1 MSQPSVT
8 ESLKDAA
15 QGFDSSVDRIRDLY
29 HVPVLL
35 ALMAFMLWVRVRNWE
50 NFIVDGRV
58 LFSGNDAWY
67 HYRMVQYTVAHFPG
81 TMPFDPWTG
90 FPEGTAVGQFGTLFD
105 QIIALGALIVGLGS
119 PTDHQIALT
128 HLFAPAVFGAAT
140 VIPVY
145 FIGKRLGGRA
155 GGLVAALLLALTP
168 GQFLTRSLAGFAD
181 HQVGEALFMAMAVAA
196 LLVALDVAV
205 REKPVLELLTGGDY
219 DALYPSVKYAAIAGL
234 FLGLYMWVWPPGV
247 FLVGILGIYFG
258 VTLPLQYVRGESP
271 DHLAAAGVVVG
282 LVTVVMTL
290 IPINTFELTAT
301 DFSLVQPT
309 LAFLLAV
316 ECAVLAGLARLWD
329 DRELDPRGLPLAVG
343 ALVVVGALVFAVG
356 LPDLFAYF
364 QRQFLRIF
372 GLGATATSLT
382 VGEAQP
388 PENAATFL
396 YGSYGLALFTGLAGV
411 LYMLYR
417 VFQRRDL
424 APVSLF
430 VSMWFVFLVLATLTQ
445 QRFDYYL
452 VLAVG
457 AANAVL
463 VPALISVLDLDV
475 MESVADVKAYQV
487 LSVLAAILV
496 LTGPLVY
503 GANAVQISNQRSQP
517 GEVANWDSSLEW
529 TSENTPVEG
538 AYGTGGDGTLEY
550 FGTFERTGNYDYENG
565 EYGVMAWWDYGHW
578 ITVLGERI
586 PVANPFQQNARLAAN
601 YLLADNA
608 SNADEF
614 MVSPEGEQTRYVMID
629 YQMGLAGTRK
639 FSAPAAWETEHD
651 VSRSDLSMPVYAVNQ
666 QTGAVQ
672 LAYGV
677 KTQRSMESMRTRLYQ
692 YHGSAMGPETPNSA
706 LGGRV
711 VVANWDDTR
720 FQNGQ
725 TLPTIPSEGQPLSVH
740 RNLTAAREY
749 VRQNGSAQVG
759 GVLGEPQEKIPALQH
774 YRLVH
779 ASSERAETPVS
790 RGYRFA
796 LVQQGQQAQPLEV
809 QPWVK
814 TFERVPGA
822 TVEGQG
828 PPNSTVQAAVRMG
841 IPTTNSSF
849 LYVQEADTGPDGSF
863 EMTLPYSTTGYEEYG
878 TEAGYTNVSVRAET
892 SYQFSVGPVTNESL
906 VTSVWSDTAN
916 VSEGQVLGEVEDPVE
931 VSLEEQ
937 VISRPEGANTT
948 EGNATT
954 GNATVGNATDGN
966 ATLTNATGE
975 NASGANASGSMSAG
989 TGTGAFG
996 DRAAPTDVRRV
1007 ASPSGSLAG
1016 PAAVQSSGSPTGL
1029 TATVRG

>member
-8 ESLKDAA
+8 ESLKDAVE
-15 QGFDSSVDRIRDLY
+15 GFDFSVDRVRDLY
-29 HVPVLL
+29 HIPVLL
-35 ALMAFMLWVRVRNWE
+35 ALMAFMLWVRIRNWE
-50 NFIVDGRV
+50 NYIVDGRV

-67 HYRMVQYTVAHFPG
+67 HYRMVQYTVAHFPW

-90 FPEGTAVGQFGTLFD
+90 FPEGTAVGQFGTLYD
-105 QIIALGALIVGLGS
+105 QLIALAALIVGLGS
-119 PTDHQIALT
+119 PTDHQIAMV
-128 HLFAPAVFGAAT
+128 HLFAPAVFGMAT
-140 VIPVY
+140 VVPVY
-145 FIGKRLGGRA
+145 FLGTRLGGRA

-168 GQFLTRSLAGFAD
+168 GQFLTRSLVGFTD
-181 HQVGEALFMAMAVAA
+181 HHVAEALFMATAVVA

-205 REKPVLELLTGGDY
+205 REKPVLELLTGGEY
-219 DALYPSVKYAAIAGL
+219 RALYPSVKYAALAGL

-247 FLVGILGIYFG
+247 FLVGIIGIYFG

-271 DHLAAAGVVVG
+271 DHLAVAGVVVG
-282 LVTVVMTL
+282 LVTAVVSL
-290 IPINTFELTAT
+290 IPLDTFELTAT
-301 DFSLVQPT
+301 ELSLVQPT
-309 LAFLLAV
+309 LALLLAV
-316 ECAVLAGLARLWD
+316 ECAALAGLARLWD
-329 DRELDPRGLPLAVG
+329 DRDIEPWGLPLLVGGVVLAG
-343 ALVVVGALVFAVG
+343 ALVLAVG
-356 LPDLFAYF
+356 LPDVFAYF

-396 YGSYGLALFTGLAGV
+396 YNSYGLALFTGFAGV
-411 LYMLYR
+411 VYMLYR
-417 VFQRRDL
+417 VWKRRDL
-424 APVSLF
+424 APTYLF
-430 VSMWFVFLVLATLTQ
+430 VSIWFVFLVLATLTQ

-463 VPALISVLDLDV
+463 VPVLVSVLDLDDV
-475 MESVADVKAYQV
+475 WRSATDVKGYQV
-487 LSVLAAILV
+487 LSILAAILV

-503 GANAVQISNQRSQP
+503 GANAVQTSNQQSRP
-517 GEVANWDSSLEW
+517 GEVQNWDSTLEW
-529 TSENTPVEG
+529 TAANTPVEG
-538 AYGTGGDGTLEY
+538 AYGTGSGGGTIDY
-550 FGTFERTGNYDYENG
+550 FGTFDRTANYDYQNG

-578 ITVLGERI
+578 ITVLGHRI

-608 SNADEF
+608 SQADEF

-639 FSAPAAWETEHD
+639 FSAPAAWETESD
-651 VSRSDLSMPVYAVNQ
+651 VTASDLSTPVYAVNQ
-666 QTGAVQ
+666 QTGSVQ

-692 YHGSAMGPETPNSA
+692 FHGSATGPEMPNSA

-711 VVANWDDTR
+711 VVANWDNTR

-725 TLPTIPSEGQPLSVH
+725 TLPTIPSDGRPLTVH
-740 RNLTAAREY
+740 GNLSAAQQY

-774 YRLVH
+774 YRLVY
-779 ASSERAETPVS
+779 ASPERAETPVS
-790 RGYRFA
+790 RGYRYA
-796 LVQQGQQAQPLEV
+796 LAQQGQQAQPLEV
-809 QPWVK
+809 QQWVK

-828 PPNSTVQAAVRMG
+828 PPNSTVQAFVRMN

-849 LYVQEADTGPDGSF
+849 LYVQEARTGPDGSF

-878 TEAGYTNVSVRAET
+878 TEAGYTNVSVRAAGP
-892 SYQFSVGPVTNESL
+892 YQFNVGPVTNESL

-916 VSEGQVLGEVEDPVE
+916 VSEGQVLGEVEEPVE
-931 VSLEEQ
+931 VTLEQQ
-937 VISRPEGANTT
+937 VVSRPEGANSTG
-948 EGNATT
+948 GNATT
-954 GNATVGNATDGN
+954 GNATLTNGTDGN
-966 ATLTNATGE
+966 GTAGGATAG
-975 NASGANASGSMSAG
+975 NASGSMGSPAAGAALPGDLAPSADV
-989 TGTGAFG
+989 A
-996 DRAAPTDVRRV
+996 RSVAPAT
-1007 ASPSGSLAG
+1007 SGSFVGLIAT
-1016 PAAVQSSGSPTGL
+1016 PSPGSITGL

>member
-1 MSQPSVT
+1 MRVLGLVPVMSQSSVT
-8 ESLKDAA
+8 ESLKDTIE
-15 QGFDSSVDRIRDLY
+15 GFDSSVDRLREVY

-50 NFIVDGRV
+50 NFIVGGRV

-67 HYRMVQYTVAHFPG
+67 HYRMVQYAVAHFPS

-90 FPEGTAVGQFGTLFD
+90 FPEGTAVGQFGTLYD
-105 QIIALGALIVGLGS
+105 QLIALGALIVGLGS
-119 PTDHQIALT
+119 PTEHRIAMT
-128 HLFAPAVFGAAT
+128 HLFAPAVFGMAT
-140 VIPVY
+140 IIPVY

-168 GQFLTRSLAGFAD
+168 GQFLVRSLVGFTD
-181 HQVGEALFMAMAVAA
+181 HHVAEALFMAAAVASF
-196 LLVALDVAV
+196 LVALDVVV

-219 DALYPSVKYAAIAGL
+219 EALYPSVKYAAIAGL

-258 VTLPLQYVRGESP
+258 VALPLQYVRGESP

-282 LVTVVMTL
+282 LVTAGMTL
-290 IPINTFELTAT
+290 IPISTFELTAT
-301 DFSLVQPT
+301 NFSLVQPM
-309 LAFLLAV
+309 LALLLAV
-316 ECAVLAGLARLWD
+316 ECTALAGLARLWD
-329 DRELDPRGLPLAVG
+329 DRDLDPRGLPLAVG
-343 ALVVVGALVFAVG
+343 ALVIAGALVLAVG

-388 PENAATFL
+388 PENAAAFL
-396 YGSYGLALFTGLAGV
+396 YSSYGLALFTGLAGV

-424 APVSLF
+424 APTYLF
-430 VSMWFVFLVLATLTQ
+430 VSMWFVFLTLATLTQ

-463 VPALISVLDLDV
+463 VPALVSILDLDV
-475 MESVADVKAYQV
+475 TESIGDLKAYQV

-496 LTGPLVY
+496 LAGPLVY
-503 GANAVQISNQRSQP
+503 GANAVQISDRQSQP
-517 GEVANWDSSLEW
+517 GEVANWDTALEW
-529 TSENTPVEG
+529 TSANTPVEG
-538 AYGTGGDGTLEY
+538 AYGTGSGGGNLDY
-550 FGTFERTGNYDYENG
+550 YGTFERTENYDYENG

-578 ITVLGERI
+578 ITVLGHRI

-639 FSAPAAWETEHD
+639 FSAPAAWETEYN
-651 VSRSDLSMPVYAVNQ
+651 VSARDLSMPVYAANS

-677 KTQRSMESMRTRLYQ
+677 KTQRSMESIRTRLYQ
-692 YHGSAMGPETPNSA
+692 FHGSAVGPEMPNSA
-706 LGGRV
+706 LGRQV
-711 VVANWDDTR
+711 VVANWDNAQL
-720 FQNGQ
+720 QNGQ
-725 TLPTIPSEGQPLSVH
+725 TIPAIPSESDPLVVR
-740 RNLTAAREY
+740 RNLSAAQEY
-749 VRQNGSAQVG
+749 VRQNGSAQIG
-759 GVLGEPQEKIPALQH
+759 GVLGEPQETIPALQH
-774 YRLVH
+774 YRMVY
-779 ASSERAETPVS
+779 ASPERAETPVS
-790 RGYRFA
+790 RGYRYA
-796 LVQQGQQAQPLEV
+796 IAQQGRQSRPIEI

-814 TFERVPGA
+814 VFERVPGA

-828 PPNSTVQAAVRMG
+828 PPNSTVQATVRMG

-849 LYVQEADTGPDGSF
+849 LYVQEARTDAQGNF

-892 SYQFSVGPVTNESL
+892 PYQFSVGPVTNESL
-906 VTSVWSDTAN
+906 VTSVWSDRAN
-916 VSEGQVLGEVEDPVE
+916 VSEGQVLGEVEEPVE
-931 VSLEEQ
+931 VTLEER

-948 EGNATT
+948 TGNSTAGNATT
-954 GNATVGNATDGN
+954 GNATLA
-966 ATLTNATGE
+966 NATGD
-975 NASGANASGSMSAG
+975 NASSSIGTSTGATVPSVLGPSADVRTIAAPSADPF
-989 TGTGAFG
+989 TGT
-996 DRAAPTDVRRV
+996 
-1007 ASPSGSLAG
+1007 
-1016 PAAVQSSGSPTGL
+1016 